1 MTVTMAPTPDTETSG
16 AIFRG
21 DLAAP
26 EPIPEDAIA
35 AAVELMRDGRLFR
48 YGETG
53 AAIPVASLLE
63 EEFAAYMGTKYC
75 VAVNSGGCAIYLG
88 LKAAG
93 VETGDKVLINAFTL
107 APVPGAIAHAGGD
120 AVMVDIDERFVVDI
134 DDLDRKAAESGA
146 KYLLLSYMRGHL
158 PDMDA
163 VMKIVRK
170 YDLKVIEDCAHAMG
184 ATWDG
189 TKIGT
194 YGVAGCFSAQSFK
207 QVNSGE
213 GGLLVT
219 DDEDLAAK
227 AILLSGSY
235 MLYEQHRARPDMA
248 VFDRHKYDTPNCSMR
263 MTGLAATLL
272 RYQIPKLDERNA
284 RWRAIYDTMCAK
296 LRGTN
301 RLRLPDR
308 PAKEGF
314 APTSLQFVLE
324 DVDETHISRFIAL
337 AGARGVHVKWFGAAD
352 PVGFTSRHTHWK
364 YVETP
369 GRAKTADDVLH
380 RLCDMRLPI
389 WLTDDDCNTIAEIL
403 TESIA
408 AA

>member
-1 MTVTMAPTPDTETSG
+1 MTVNIATRDTETTG
-16 AIFRG
+16 AVFRG
-21 DLAAP
+21 DLSAP
-26 EPIPEDAIA
+26 EPIPEEAIA

-53 AAIPVASLLE
+53 AALPVASVLE
-63 EEFAAYMGTKYC
+63 EEYAAYMGTKYC

-93 VETGDKVLINAFTL
+93 VEVGDKVLINAFTL

-120 AVMVDIDERFVVDI
+120 AVMVDIDDRFVIDV

-163 VMKIVRK
+163 VMAVVRK
-170 YDLKVIEDCAHAMG
+170 HDLKVIEDCAHAMG
-184 ATWDG
+184 ATWDDQKMG
-189 TKIGT
+189 TF
-194 YGVAGCFSAQSFK
+194 GVAGCFSAQSFK

-219 DDEDLAAK
+219 DDEDIAAK

-248 VFDRHKYDTPNCSMR
+248 VFDRHKYTTPNCSMR

-272 RYQIPKLDERNA
+272 RYQIPKLDERNT
-284 RWRAIYDTMCAK
+284 RWREIYNDICDR
-296 LRGTN
+296 LRGVN
-301 RLRLPDR
+301 RLRLPER

-314 APTSLQFVLE
+314 APTSLQFILE
-324 DVDETHISRFIAL
+324 DVDAAQIERFTAL

-352 PVGFTSRHTHWK
+352 PVGFTSRHEHWK
-364 YVETP
+364 YVGTP
-369 GRAKTADDVLH
+369 GRAARADDVLH

-389 WLTDDDCNTIAEIL
+389 WLSKDDCKTIAEIL